1 MPRQRMYGGSR
12 GAAIAPTWF
21 SRPSCARRRPRQSV
35 ARRFGALVAPSQV
48 CKSIFAWSREP
59 SLQAFARKLD
69 HVGDWRAP
77 RARTTR
83 PASLVILYS
92 AFADFEPVGERL
104 LRPAHPTTKC
114 DQFSGHHGATIT
126 PSEKTLLAR

>member
-1 MPRQRMYGGSR
+1 MMLAFDEFSSHVATMTTDLTPARAFNRRSLSR
-12 GAAIAPTWF
+12 K
-21 SRPSCARRRPRQSV
+21 
-35 ARRFGALVAPSQV
+35 V
-48 CKSIFAWSREP
+48 CKSISAWSREP

-77 RARTTR
+77 RVLTTR

-92 AFADFEPVGERL
+92 AFADFEPVGKCL
-104 LRPAHPTTKC
+104 LRPAHPSAKC

-126 PSEKTLLAR
+126 PSKK